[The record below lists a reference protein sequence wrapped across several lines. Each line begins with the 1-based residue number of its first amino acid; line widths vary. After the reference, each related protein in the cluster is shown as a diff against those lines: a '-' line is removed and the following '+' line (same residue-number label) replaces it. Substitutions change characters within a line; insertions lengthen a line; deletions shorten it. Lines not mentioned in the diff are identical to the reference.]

1 MLINTVILFL
11 RDALPIFVLLGLLL
25 AQVRLP
31 KSILVSAL
39 LMGFLLSLI
48 FIQQVDSLGMLFD
61 GAGLEISLWI
71 LHVLLYLNVLLLGYA
86 VLIGRVGRF
95 TPVWWGASLI
105 VIMMIAKGTNF
116 LLYFN
121 GFLNQIDAL
130 QSMTIGTLLGLGI
143 CLSLAILLFFF
154 TMGLK
159 SRFGA
164 IAAWIVLLIFASGQ
178 LMNSLHLLVQVD
190 LLHGSGPIWNSQWL
204 IDDES
209 EYGHLFNV
217 LFGYVAAPNL
227 LQIGVFTTAIVVP
240 LVQYWRVCVL
250 LPATRGISQ

>member
-25 AQVRLP
+25 AQVSMS
-31 KSILVSAL
+31 KTILVSAL
-39 LMGFLLSLI
+39 LVGFLCSLV

-61 GAGLEISLWI
+61 GAGLEITLWV
-71 LHVLLYLNVLLLGYA
+71 LHVLLYINVLWLGYA
-86 VLIGRVGRF
+86 LLGKRVGRCS
-95 TPVWWGASLI
+95 PIWPSACLI
-105 VIMMIAKGTNF
+105 IIIMIAKGSNF

-130 QSMTIGTLLGLGI
+130 QSMSLGTLLGLGI

-154 TMGLK
+154 MQGLK
-159 SRFGA
+159 FRFGD
-164 IAAWIVLLIFASGQ
+164 IAPWLVLLVFASGQ

-190 LLHGSGPIWNSQWL
+190 LLHSSASIWDSQWL

-217 LFGYVAAPNL
+217 LFGYVAAPNAI
-227 LQIGVFTTAIVVP
+227 QIGVFSSAIVLP
-240 LVQYWRVCVL
+240 LLQYWRVCVL